1 MSNDVTLACQM
12 KMAERELGAFFQ
24 VVSQLHGPE
33 EAEISAQDWLDEL
46 ELQACIAEPTPREW
60 RSVTIDAANRLSK
73 RVSKQAHG
81 LETCPIV
88 PT

>member
-24 VVSQLHGPE
+24 VVFQLHGPE

-46 ELQACIAEPTPREW
+46 ELRLASLNRRPANGGQLPLTQR
-60 RSVTIDAANRLSK
+60 IDFLS
-73 RVSKQAHG
+73 
-81 LETCPIV
+81 E
-88 PT
+88 